1 MRIDFTF
8 DPERHLYLVEGR
20 PVPSVTQVLHSARLA
35 ADFSMVPPDVLERK
49 RIIGQYVHTA
59 TQYLDE
65 GCLDLETV
73 DPELQPYLA
82 AYQRFLEESGFRPQL
97 IEHRLV
103 SSVAGILCGG
113 TVDRVGSMNGRLWL
127 IDLKCVDR
135 LYRGFALQTAGYELL
150 LPKPVLPPFKYTRAV
165 LQLRR
170 DGSPKLSP
178 PYEDPSDLDVFRAAL
193 ITTIWKMNRGMA
205 IDTGAWSELDEA
217 A

>member
-1 MRIDFTF
+1 MGIDFTF
-8 DPERHLYLVEGR
+8 DRERHLYLVDGR

-35 ADFSMVPPDVLERK
+35 ADYSMVPPDVLERK
-49 RIIGQYVHTA
+49 RIIGEYVHKA

-82 AYQRFLEESGFRPQL
+82 AYQRFLKESGFRPQL

-103 SSVAGILCGG
+103 SRVGGMLCGG
-113 TVDRVGSMNGRLWL
+113 TVDRVGSMNGRAWL

-135 LYRGFALQTAGYELL
+135 LYPGFALQTAGYELL
-150 LPKPVLPPFKYTRAV
+150 LPKPVVPPFKYTRAV